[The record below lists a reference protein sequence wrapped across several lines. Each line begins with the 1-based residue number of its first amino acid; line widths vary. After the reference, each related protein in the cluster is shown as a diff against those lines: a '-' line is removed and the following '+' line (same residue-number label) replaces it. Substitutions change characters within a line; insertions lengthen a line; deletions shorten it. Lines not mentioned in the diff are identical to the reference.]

1 VSAVSRAVAPHRYAI
16 TPTQPVVQQSPAATD
31 ATAAAFEALGKP
43 RTKCNQEQKAQAM
56 VATRYEWRVPSGKP
70 TALWPWP
77 YSRGRG
83 AGREHAH
90 TFIAPVAHVWFD
102 AQREAP
108 FAGQA
113 EYAADRP
120 RCEHAY
126 RAAAFWPAQLELPE
140 QLPRRIALMS
150 LLDDGRVHMLPE
162 TDDDEDADG
171 ASEVA
176 VDGGAEAD
184 AVPAA
189 AVGATRV
196 GGGSEGAAEDAAP
209 SVRVAFA
216 AFAKASAQLWAALAL
231 SGQQSVRRLFDCG
244 SRRRA

>member
-1 VSAVSRAVAPHRYAI
+1 
-16 TPTQPVVQQSPAATD
+16 
-31 ATAAAFEALGKP
+31 
-43 RTKCNQEQKAQAM
+43 M

-171 ASEVA
+171 AAEVA